1 MEKPDSRLHAM
12 TAFALSEVYQKANN
26 QKLTEHY
33 LLVAAIS
40 DITSATKR
48 KRSPA
53 RHRTLHLQT

>member
-12 TAFALSEVYQKANN
+12 TAFALSEVYKKANN

-40 DITSATKR
+40 DITSAIKKT
-48 KRSPA
+48 
-53 RHRTLHLQT
+53 